1 MLVYRASRRH
11 RELFDPLDSA
21 ASVARD
27 GWRFNDKN
35 CPIIYAAEV
44 QSLAILEVVSR
55 PGWQAVNE
63 IAIAALSIPDQSIV
77 SLDDLD
83 LVLPTN
89 WNVRPV
95 GSNAQSI
102 GREFLSAVGRAAA
115 DGRQICGLRVP
126 SVISTADH
134 NVLLDP
140 RQASHY
146 AIAEWVRIPFNWL
159 VGTAT
164 NG

>member
-1 MLVYRASRRH
+1 MLVYRASRRPK
-11 RELFDPLDSA
+11 ELFDPLDSQ

-35 CPIIYAAEV
+35 CSIIYTAEV

-55 PGWQAVNE
+55 PGWETVNE
-63 IAIAALSIPDQSIV
+63 LIIAVISIPDESV
-77 SLDDLD
+77 VGLDDLG

-95 GSNAQSI
+95 GPNAQNI
-102 GREFLSAVGRAAA
+102 GREFLAAVDLATGK
-115 DGRQICGLRVP
+115 DEQICGLKVP
-126 SVISTADH
+126 SVISTTDQ

-140 RQASHY
+140 RQVSHY
-146 AIAEWVRIPFNWL
+146 SISEWVRIPFNWL
-159 VGTAT
+159 VKTETSG
-164 NG
+164 